1 MPSAAT
7 EKIAARFAELS
18 GLKGR
23 PHERE
28 DIMIV
33 VLLIVGL
40 IGSVLW
46 IIGWIRAVR
55 REPIN
60 QRLRDWGRR

>member
-1 MPSAAT
+1 
-7 EKIAARFAELS
+7 
-18 GLKGR
+18 
-23 PHERE
+23 
-28 DIMIV
+28 MIV
-33 VLLIVGL
+33 VLLIVSL

>member
-1 MPSAAT
+1 
-7 EKIAARFAELS
+7 
-18 GLKGR
+18 
-23 PHERE
+23 
-28 DIMIV
+28 MIV